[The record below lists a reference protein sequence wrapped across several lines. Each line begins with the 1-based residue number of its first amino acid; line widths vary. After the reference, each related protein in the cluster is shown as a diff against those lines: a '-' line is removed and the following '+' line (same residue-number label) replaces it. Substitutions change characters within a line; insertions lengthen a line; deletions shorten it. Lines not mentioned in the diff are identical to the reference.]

1 MTHAPSQSVP
11 PGEARGTRRPAGSP
25 VAGGGVLAYSMSS
38 GDSGGQEWDD
48 KDPILNLSGGSYNT
62 VQKTDENG
70 QPIEGQYE
78 VTDDVPIGSVVS
90 VHAESPAQGYS
101 FTDSNITWSGGTNIS
116 GYFSAGP
123 TAVPIGG
130 QTVQHNVLHQQDYI
144 FVVDATARQYTATI
158 SIQRSNGASGS
169 STISFDSVRPDA
181 TLTVK
186 PPLGTQTVKGDIYP
200 NEVTVVLLPGIH
212 IQATASTVAD
222 TAGSFMFM
230 QLIISNYKTYVDDD
244 GQSWYRKNDISYPG
258 GDDFMGALYDDPPF
272 GYEFTYDGPTDH
284 HGWYLP
290 ANSAI
295 PMPAD
300 PPEDTPAPP
309 EMIDTPAMSVPDTY
323 QGRGFGELFDLPHV
337 QARRAWG
344 SGSPSKPSTGPG
356 RHRHPGSQ
364 AARGPR
370 PPTPPARPDTSDA
383 RRRGGVPNLGESRD
397 AIH

>member
-1 MTHAPSQSVP
+1 MKSRTMSRSGASCRFTRNLRLRATHLQTRISLGQA
-11 PGEARGTRRPAGSP
+11 ERTFRGTSRRARRQFP
-25 VAGGGVLAYSMSS
+25 S
-38 GDSGGQEWDD
+38 GDRRS
-48 KDPILNLSGGSYNT
+48 NT
-62 VQKTDENG
+62 T
-70 QPIEGQYE
+70 
-78 VTDDVPIGSVVS
+78 S
-90 VHAESPAQGYS
+90 
-101 FTDSNITWSGGTNIS
+101 
-116 GYFSAGP
+116 
-123 TAVPIGG
+123 
-130 QTVQHNVLHQQDYI
+130 LHQQDYI

-323 QGRGFGELFDLPHV
+323 QGVEDSESFSTYLMYKPGGVGVWVALKAIDWSWSSSASRQPGGPWT
-337 QARRAWG
+337 A
-344 SGSPSKPSTGPG
+344 SPDCT
-356 RHRHPGSQ
+356 
-364 AARGPR
+364 
-370 PPTPPARPDTSDA
+370 PARPDTSDA